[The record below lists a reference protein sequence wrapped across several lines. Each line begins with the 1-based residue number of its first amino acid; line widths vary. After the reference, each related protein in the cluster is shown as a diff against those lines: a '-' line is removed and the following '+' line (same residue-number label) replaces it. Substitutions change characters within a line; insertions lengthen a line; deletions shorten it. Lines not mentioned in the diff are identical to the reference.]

1 MRIEVTS
8 IIEFDPVREQERIEG
23 AFAGQPKLQER
34 LRAVLDRF
42 VAGDF
47 DALSH
52 EVALWS
58 REEQQFLHPKVFD
71 VLAKVRV
78 RMQTAG
84 SLEAIIEQ
92 RKTLSSTAAMLA
104 DYGGQSS
111 PEMAAEYPR
120 FRIL

>member
-8 IIEFDPVREQERIEG
+8 IIEFDIARERERIDG
-23 AFAGQPKLQER
+23 AFAGQPRLQER

-42 VAGDF
+42 AAGEF
-47 DALSH
+47 DALSG
-52 EVALWS
+52 EVALWD
-58 REEQQFLHPKVFD
+58 REEQQYLHPRVFD

-78 RMQTAG
+78 RTLTAG

-92 RKTLSSTAAMLA
+92 RKNRSATTTMVA
-104 DYGGQSS
+104 DYEGEPS
-111 PEMAAEYPR
+111 PEMAAQYPR